1 MSRLFTFVHKHLGFT
16 RALGASALLALA
28 AGCGGAPEGGGPG
41 GPGGPGG
48 RGGGFAVPVDMVTL
62 AATPIR
68 RSTEFVATVKS
79 RRTTTIQPQ
88 VEGFL
93 TKILVTSGQRVSA
106 GTVLFEVDSTPQTA
120 AVAALESRR
129 AALDADA
136 MFARQQADRA
146 KQLLDA
152 GATSQRDYE
161 QAVAQL
167 KNADAQVAALQDQ
180 IRQQQA
186 ELAYYRVTASTA
198 GIVGDVPVR
207 VGDRVTRST
216 MLTTVDDNTGLEV
229 YIQVPVEQAP
239 DLRAGLPIEVLN
251 SAGAVM
257 ASERLNYVAASVD
270 EATQTVLAK
279 APISAR
285 GGALRSDQF
294 VRVRVIFAE
303 EPALTVPVV
312 SVVRI
317 SGQQFV
323 YVAEPGEGGALVA
336 RLRGVSLGAMLT
348 SSYVVLSGVSEGD
361 RLITSGIQKIGDGAP
376 VQAAQA
382 GPPGGRGR
390 PGGPGAPGAP
400 GEPGPAGGDAGAGSG
415 GGR

>member
-1 MSRLFTFVHKHLGFT
+1 M
-16 RALGASALLALA
+16 
-28 AGCGGAPEGGGPG
+28 
-41 GPGGPGG
+41 
-48 RGGGFAVPVDMVTL
+48 MTL

-68 RSTEFVATVKS
+68 RSTDFVATVKS

-93 TKILVTSGQRVSA
+93 TKILVTSGQRVPA
-106 GTVLFEVDSTPQTA
+106 GTVLFEVDSTPQAA

-129 AALDADA
+129 AALEADA

-146 KQLLDA
+146 RQLLDA

-186 ELAYYRVTASTA
+186 ELAYYRVTTSTA

-229 YIQVPVEQAP
+229 YIQVPVQQAP
-239 DLRAGLPIEVLN
+239 VLRAGLPVEILD
-251 SAGAVM
+251 SAGVVM
-257 ASERLNYVAASVD
+257 ATERLSYVAASVD

-312 SVVRI
+312 SVLRI

-361 RLITSGIQKIGDGAP
+361 RLITSGIQKIGDGVP
-376 VQAAQA
+376 VQDAQA
-382 GPPGGRGR
+382 SPPGGRG
-390 PGGPGAPGAP
+390 
-400 GEPGPAGGDAGAGSG
+400 GDAGGGSG